1 MATLKSVMAELSSK
15 GSEKTRII
23 YARHGNHPKQMF
35 GVSVA
40 NLKEIAKTIKGQQ
53 ALALELYDT
62 GNMDAMYLAGM
73 VADGSEMHKQQLQAW
88 AEGASGVPMVSEYTV
103 PWVAVENPHARDLA
117 MEWMASAN
125 ESVAASGWCT
135 YSGLV
140 AMKADTALDLAE
152 IERLLATIVKEIHAA
167 PNRVRS
173 TMNGFV
179 IAVGTCVKP
188 LLKQAKAAAQKIGE
202 VSVTLATPP
211 AKCRWRVRTSPRTR
225 LPAAWGRSGRLSGAS
240 VVSHVIPDN
249 RVL

>member
-140 AMKADTALDLAE
+140 AIRADTALDLAE
-152 IERLLATIVKEIHAA
+152 IERLLATIVKRNPYGA
-167 PNRVRS
+167 
-173 TMNGFV
+173 
-179 IAVGTCVKP
+179 KP
-188 LLKQAKAAAQKIGE
+188 GSIYDEWVCHRGGNVCE
-202 VSVTLATPP
+202 TLAE
-211 AKCRWRVRTSPRTR
+211 TSEG
-225 LPAAWGRSGRLSGAS
+225 GRSEDRRSFRGRRRDRLQSAAGECVHRQERGCRPRGEEAEDY
-240 VVSHVIPDN
+240 P
-249 RVL
+249 VLVWCPM

>member
-1 MATLKSVMAELSSK
+1 MPCTC
-15 GSEKTRII
+15 
-23 YARHGNHPKQMF
+23 
-35 GVSVA
+35 
-40 NLKEIAKTIKGQQ
+40 
-53 ALALELYDT
+53 
-62 GNMDAMYLAGM
+62 AGM

-117 MEWMASAN
+117 VEWMASAN

-140 AMKADTALDLAE
+140 ATRADALLDLAE
-152 IERLLATIVKEIHAA
+152 IERLLAAIVKRNPYGAEPGSIYDEWVCHRGGNVCETLAETSEGG
-167 PNRVRS
+167 RS
-173 TMNGFV
+173 EDRRSFRWT
-179 IAVGTCVKP
+179 
-188 LLKQAKAAAQKIGE
+188 
-202 VSVTLATPP
+202 SATPP